1 MIKNTIHINI
11 AIITAAINGL
21 NNKIIPKTIS
31 ITFSKIEKVWK
42 ALFDFSAGV
51 TVNIL
56 KIALI
61 INHIANK

>member
-31 ITFSKIEKVWK
+31 ITFSKIEKYGKLYSTFQLV
-42 ALFDFSAGV
+42 LR
-51 TVNIL
+51 
-56 KIALI
+56 
-61 INHIANK
+61 

>member
-42 ALFDFSAGV
+42 LYSTFQLV
-51 TVNIL
+51 L
-56 KIALI
+56 R
-61 INHIANK
+61 